1 MNASRHC
8 LAGPPIEATGVR
20 LKNARSPGG
29 ENTLSAEAKLRGL
42 GITLPDYALT
52 PFAGMAYGRMKP
64 FHILGKVLTLAGHVP
79 EVDGKVMYAGRLGD
93 TLSTEEGYQ
102 AARLAGVNLL
112 AGIKQALGNLDRVAG
127 IIRTL
132 NYVVCAPNYYD
143 VHKVANGVTD
153 LLAEIFG
160 DVKGT
165 GCRATL
171 GIQSLT
177 RNHCFET
184 VAEIEIT

>member
-1 MNASRHC
+1 M
-8 LAGPPIEATGVR
+8 AT
-20 LKNARSPGG
+20 
-29 ENTLSAEAKLRGL
+29 EAKLKEL
-42 GITLPDYALT
+42 GVKLPDYALT

-79 EVDGKVMYAGRLGD
+79 EVDGRVMYAGRLGD
-93 TLSTEEGYQ
+93 NLTTEQGYQ
-102 AARLAGVNLL
+102 AARLAGINLL
-112 AGIKQALGNLDRVAG
+112 AGIKQALGDLDRVAG
-127 IIRTL
+127 VMRTL
-132 NYVVCAPNYYD
+132 NYVVCTPDYHD

-153 LLAEIFG
+153 LLAEVYG
-160 DVKGT
+160 DIKGI

-184 VAEIEIT
+184 VAELEIA

>member
-1 MNASRHC
+1 M
-8 LAGPPIEATGVR
+8 
-20 LKNARSPGG
+20 
-29 ENTLSAEAKLRGL
+29 SAEANLKRL
-42 GITLPDYALT
+42 GIVLPDYALT

-79 EVDGKVMYAGRLGD
+79 EVDGRVMYAGRLGD
-93 TLSTEEGYQ
+93 TLTTEQGYE
-102 AARLAGVNLL
+102 AARVAGINLL
-112 AGIKQALGNLDRVAG
+112 AGIKQALGDLERVAG

-132 NYVVCAPNYYD
+132 NYVVCKPDYYD
-143 VHKVANGVTD
+143 VHKVANGLTD
-153 LLAEIFG
+153 LLAEVFG
-160 DVKGT
+160 DAKGI

-184 VAEIEIT
+184 VAEIEIA

>member
-1 MNASRHC
+1 MA
-8 LAGPPIEATGVR
+8 
-20 LKNARSPGG
+20 
-29 ENTLSAEAKLRGL
+29 AEAKLREL
-42 GITLPDYALT
+42 GVKLPDYALT

-79 EVDGKVMYAGRLGD
+79 EVDGRVMFAGRVGD
-93 TLSTEEGYQ
+93 TLTTEQGYQ
-102 AARLAGVNLL
+102 AARLSGINLL
-112 AGIKQALGNLDRVAG
+112 AGIKQALGDLDRVAG
-127 IIRTL
+127 VIRTL
-132 NYVVCAPNYYD
+132 NYVVCTPDYHD

-153 LLAEIFG
+153 LLAEVYG
-160 DVKGT
+160 DIKGI

-184 VAEIEIT
+184 VAELEIA

>member
-1 MNASRHC
+1 MGAEGK
-8 LAGPPIEATGVR
+8 LIE
-20 LKNARSPGG
+20 
-29 ENTLSAEAKLRGL
+29 L
-42 GITLPDYALT
+42 GIKLPDYALR

-79 EVDGKVMYAGRLGD
+79 EVEGRVMFAGRLGD
-93 TLSTEEGYQ
+93 TLTTEQGYQ
-102 AARLAGVNLL
+102 AARLAGINLL
-112 AGIKQALGNLDRVAG
+112 AGIKQALGDLDRVAG
-127 IIRTL
+127 VIRTL
-132 NYVVCAPNYYD
+132 NYVVCTPDYHD

-153 LLAEIFG
+153 LLAKVYG
-160 DVKGT
+160 DIEGI

-184 VAEIEIT
+184 VAELEIA

>member
-1 MNASRHC
+1 M
-8 LAGPPIEATGVR
+8 
-20 LKNARSPGG
+20 
-29 ENTLSAEAKLRGL
+29 
-42 GITLPDYALT
+42 
-52 PFAGMAYGRMKP
+52 
-64 FHILGKVLTLAGHVP
+64 
-79 EVDGKVMYAGRLGD
+79 
-93 TLSTEEGYQ
+93 
-102 AARLAGVNLL
+102 L

>member
-1 MNASRHC
+1 MA
-8 LAGPPIEATGVR
+8 V
-20 LKNARSPGG
+20 
-29 ENTLSAEAKLRGL
+29 EAKLKKL
-42 GITLPDYALT
+42 GIVLPDYAQK

-79 EVDGKVMYAGRLGD
+79 EVDGRVMYAGRLGD
-93 TLSTEEGYQ
+93 TLTTEQGYQ
-102 AARLAGVNLL
+102 AARLAG
-112 AGIKQALGNLDRVAG
+112 IKQALGDLERVAG

-132 NYVVCAPNYYD
+132 NYVVCAPDYHD
-143 VHKVANGVTD
+143 VHKVANGLTD
-153 LLAEIFG
+153 LLAEVYG
-160 DVKGT
+160 EVKGI

-184 VAEIEIT
+184 VAEIEIA

>member
-1 MNASRHC
+1 MR
-8 LAGPPIEATGVR
+8 
-20 LKNARSPGG
+20 
-29 ENTLSAEAKLRGL
+29 AEAKIREL
-42 GITLPDYALT
+42 GIQLPNYALK
-52 PFAGMAYGRMKP
+52 PFAGMAYGKMKP

-79 EVDGKVMYAGRLGD
+79 EVDGRVMYGGRLGD
-93 TLSTEEGYQ
+93 TLTTEQGYQ

-112 AGIKQALGNLDRVAG
+112 AGIKQALGDLDRIAG
-127 IIRTL
+127 LIRTL
-132 NYVVCAPNYYD
+132 NYVVCTPDYHD

-153 LLAEIFG
+153 LLAEVYG
-160 DVKGT
+160 DSKGI

-184 VAEIEIT
+184 VAELEIA